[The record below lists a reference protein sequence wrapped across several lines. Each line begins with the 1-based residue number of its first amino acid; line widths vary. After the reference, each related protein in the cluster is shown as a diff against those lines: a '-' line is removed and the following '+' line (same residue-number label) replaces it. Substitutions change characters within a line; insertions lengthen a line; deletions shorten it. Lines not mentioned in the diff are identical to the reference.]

1 MPFPSMEL
9 AEASVKF
16 RVKYQHSYSIC
27 EILKEDERMRNVNQY
42 GKDTEDAMDWSA
54 FIAGGLIGA
63 GIALLFTPQR
73 GTELRSKLRD
83 YADRAKDEL
92 MEQGREVWDTAVK
105 RGKEYYDNEEKVVRD
120 AGRSQGNL
128 PNRDSRRGGH
138 SIKEFALRTLE
149 VASDQRRSAL

>member
-1 MPFPSMEL
+1 MHN
-9 AEASVKF
+9 
-16 RVKYQHSYSIC
+16 RNYD
-27 EILKEDERMRNVNQY
+27 DEET
-42 GKDTEDAMDWSA
+42 DAAMDWSA
-54 FIAGGLIGA
+54 LIAGGLIGA

-83 YADRAKDEL
+83 YADRAKGEL

-138 SIKEFALRTLE
+138 SIKEFA
-149 VASDQRRSAL
+149 

>member
-1 MPFPSMEL
+1 
-9 AEASVKF
+9 
-16 RVKYQHSYSIC
+16 
-27 EILKEDERMRNVNQY
+27 MRNVNQY

-105 RGKEYYDNEEKVVRD
+105 RGKDYYDKGEEVVRD
-120 AGRSQGNL
+120 TGRSQGNM
-128 PNRDSRRGGH
+128 PNRDSRRAGQ
-138 SIKEFALRTLE
+138 SIKDFA
-149 VASDQRRSAL
+149 